1 MSKMLS
7 ALPRQDSLPGAV
19 GLTEPPLIGLAGLTR
34 RAMRG
39 ESLAPFAQ
47 ALQARIAANP
57 DDANALMDL
66 STVEQ
71 LRGSPAARM
80 RLQRA
85 ALERRNLFAQ
95 NETIPGA
102 PRLLA
107 LLAPGDF
114 MANAPVEF
122 LLEGSGVNL
131 DFLYVQSEADL
142 IAPPPHD
149 IAFVAVAES
158 RANQKILALIDEAAP
173 RWPRPILNNPAAIAR
188 LTRDGAWRL
197 LRDLDGVSF
206 PENRRVT
213 REGLAAET
221 DSFPI
226 IVRPVDS
233 HAGEELEQI
242 ANAVELKAYL
252 RAHQVDEF
260 YVAPFVD
267 YVGADGRYRKIR
279 IAFIAGE
286 ALPIHYAV
294 SSRWMVHYLN
304 ADMLYSAENRAEE
317 EAFMREFA
325 TFARRHAGALDGLK
339 RRLGLDY
346 FQIDCA
352 ETDDGRLL
360 IFEIG
365 TAMIAHDLDCPITFP
380 YKSAHMRRL
389 FDAFS
394 RMVGAREQPRDQH
407 LGDQATGPA

>member
-1 MSKMLS
+1 MSANSAAVTTATAAAAALS
-7 ALPRQDSLPGAV
+7 I
-19 GLTEPPLIGLAGLTR
+19 EPPLIGLADLTR

-47 ALQARIAANP
+47 ALKERIAADP

-71 LRGSPAARM
+71 LRGSRAARL
-80 RLQRA
+80 RLQRE
-85 ALERRNLFAQ
+85 ALARRNVFAQ
-95 NETIPGA
+95 NEWIEGA
-102 PRLLA
+102 PRVLA

-114 MANAPVEF
+114 MANTPVEF
-122 LLEGSGVNL
+122 LLEGADVNL
-131 DFLYVQSEADL
+131 DFLYVREEADL
-142 IAPPPHD
+142 LHPPPHD

-173 RWPRPILNNPAAIAR
+173 HWPCPMRNDPAAIAR

-197 LRDLDGVSF
+197 LSEIEGVAF
-206 PENRRVT
+206 PENRRLS
-213 REGLAAET
+213 REALAAET
-221 DSFPI
+221 GPFPI

-233 HAGEELEQI
+233 HAGEELEKIESQG
-242 ANAVELKAYL
+242 ALAAYL
-252 RAHQVDEF
+252 RAHWMDEF

-267 YVGADGRYRKIR
+267 YAGADGKYRKIR
-279 IAFIAGE
+279 FAMVGGE

-304 ADMLYSAENRAEE
+304 ADMLNNADHRAEE
-317 EAFMREFA
+317 ENFLREFSA
-325 TFARRHAGALDGLK
+325 FAARHAKALDGLQ

-346 FQIDCA
+346 FQVDCA
-352 ETDDGRLL
+352 ESADGRLL

-380 YKSAHMRRL
+380 YKATHARRL
-389 FDAFS
+389 FDAF
-394 RMVGAREQPRDQH
+394 RRLVGLPAP
-407 LGDQATGPA
+407 AAGPA